1 MRSNK
6 NFSFSKIKKHSMIT
20 LTSSNRKVAS
30 KNKNIFQISDII
42 FNINLKKRKKAIITG
57 IIILSLKKIYLKFI
71 KFILSF

>member
-1 MRSNK
+1 
-6 NFSFSKIKKHSMIT
+6 MIT

-42 FNINLKKRKKAIITG
+42 FNINLKKKRKKAIITG